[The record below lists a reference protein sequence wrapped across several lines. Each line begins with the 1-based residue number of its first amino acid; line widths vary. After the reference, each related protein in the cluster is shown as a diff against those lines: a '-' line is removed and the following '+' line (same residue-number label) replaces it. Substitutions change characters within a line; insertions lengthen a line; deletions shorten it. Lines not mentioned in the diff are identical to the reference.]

1 MQLPASNRFSGF
13 AAGRTAVSLPA
24 QFFAQLLPLI
34 DDEAEL
40 RVTLAVLYATSVLKG
55 SLRGVTAARLA
66 ADAALIGSLRHC
78 GGSDVLLPALERAA
92 ARGAILVL
100 ALADDGLLCFAN
112 DAPGRRSFDRAR
124 VGAQPLPPGLAL
136 PSVPSAVAAA
146 PAVSA
151 AAVYE
156 SEIGAITPTIAEALA
171 AACERYGEEA
181 LIDALRAAA
190 LGNVRRWSYAIAILR
205 RRSADGLIAVPSG
218 EVGAAIPKLVLR
230 R

>member
-78 GGSDVLLPALERAA
+78 GGSGVLLPALERAA

-112 DAPGRRSFDRAR
+112 DAPGRRLVRTAR
-124 VGAQPLPPGLAL
+124 GSARSPCPPASRSLL
-136 PSVPSAVAAA
+136 FRQLSPRHPPFRLLRCTSPK
-146 PAVSA
+146 
-151 AAVYE
+151 
-156 SEIGAITPTIAEALA
+156 SERSPRLSP
-171 AACERYGEEA
+171 RP
-181 LIDALRAAA
+181 
-190 LGNVRRWSYAIAILR
+190 LR
-205 RRSADGLIAVPSG
+205 RHVSTTAKKP
-218 EVGAAIPKLVLR
+218 
-230 R
+230 